1 MKILQIDLKK
11 VIQEKSN
18 LLAKIPFFVPWLKK
32 TIHEDEINV
41 FLRDNSHLYNLD
53 FVTAVLEF
61 FQVHVET
68 IVLHPEAIDPQGR
81 YIFAAN
87 HPLGG
92 LDGMAFIKAVSSM
105 FTEIKFPVNDILL
118 HLENVNSLFLPI
130 DKHGKLQSREAVQKI
145 NEAYASKTQQM
156 LIFPAGLVSRKIQGE
171 IVDLPWKDHFIKKAI
186 ETQRD
191 IIPVYIEGRNSER
204 FYRLSKWRKRFGLPN
219 IEMLYLPDEVFRQRN
234 KTIKIIFGKPIS
246 YKTFTKKS
254 AQSDA
259 DYVKNKV
266 YELNSH

>member
-1 MKILQIDLKK
+1 MKTLQIDLKK
-11 VIQEKSN
+11 VIQQKSN
-18 LLAKIPFFVPWLKK
+18 LLAKMPFFVPWLKK
-32 TIHEDEINV
+32 LIHEDEINA
-41 FLRDNSHLYNLD
+41 FLDANKHLYD
-53 FVTAVLEF
+53 VEFVTAVLNF
-61 FQVHVET
+61 FQVQLET
-68 IVLHPEAIDPQGR
+68 IVLYPEAIHSQGR

-118 HLENVNSLFLPI
+118 EIENVKSLFLPI

-145 NEAYASKTQQM
+145 NEAYASDDQQM
-156 LIFPAGLVSRKIQGE
+156 LIFPAGLVSRKIQGK

-191 IIPVYIEGRNSER
+191 IIPVYIDGRNSER
-204 FYRLSKWRKRFGLPN
+204 FYRLANWRKNLNIPLN
-219 IEMLYLPDEVFRQRN
+219 IEMLYLPDEMFRQHN
-234 KTIKIIFGKPIS
+234 KTIKIVFGKPIS
-246 YKTFTKKS
+246 YNVFTKKL
-254 AQSDA
+254 AQSGA

-266 YELNSH
+266 YELKK